1 MPETIFS
8 DGVAD
13 VTVIGGVVRI
23 EFFTLIR
30 EPGAQKRSPGGE
42 APPMQRRH
50 EVTIAMPIPAFSGSF
65 NVLEE
70 VRKAL
75 LSEGVIQSTAERPAS
90 TVHGPAKKSPN
101 FS

>member
-13 VTVIGGVVRI
+13 VTIVGGVVRI
-23 EFFTLIR
+23 EFFTLVR
-30 EPGAQKRSPGGE
+30 EPGGPKRQAGGE
-42 APPMQRRH
+42 PPPMQRRH

-65 NVLEE
+65 NVLDD

-75 LSEGVIQSTAERPAS
+75 LNEGVIQSTSERPAA
-90 TVHGPAKKSPN
+90 TVHSPAKKSPN